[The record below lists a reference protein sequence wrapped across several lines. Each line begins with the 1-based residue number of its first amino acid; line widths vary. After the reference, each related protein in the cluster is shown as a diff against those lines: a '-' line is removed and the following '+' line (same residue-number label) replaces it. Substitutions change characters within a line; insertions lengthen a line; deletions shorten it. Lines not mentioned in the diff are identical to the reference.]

1 MKFETYLKE
10 LASHERE
17 KYEKYLSDPRSTILV
32 FSGVALN
39 WLGDF
44 FANPD
49 IKWVEKTVKVEDV
62 VFTGTNPKMNDILL
76 IKCEEKPDNLVP
88 YLEKNPEDKKYVYDL
103 ASYGDEPILLRQRDD
118 KYLLL
123 DGTHRF
129 LGAVL
134 QGNKEVR
141 AFVPTNEQEVLPDCE
156 AHTVY
161 DLIRGFRR
169 NARDEEGKKALYYG
183 LKLLKRTYANVE
195 TLLRE
200 RFNEK
205 YERNKEVQD
214 VISKVLN
221 NEDYQTESDNRK

>member
-17 KYEKYLSDPRSTILV
+17 KYEKYLSDPRNIILV
-32 FSGVALN
+32 YSGVALN

-49 IKWVEKTVKVEDV
+49 IKWVERTVKVEDCL
-62 VFTGTNPKMNDILL
+62 FTGTNPEMNEILL
-76 IKCEEKPDNLVP
+76 NKCQEKPENLIS
-88 YLEKNPEDKKYVYDL
+88 YLENNSKDKELIYEY
-103 ASYGDEPILLRQRDD
+103 ASYGDETILLRKKDD

-129 LGAVL
+129 VGAVL
-134 QGNKEVR
+134 QKNKTVK
-141 AFVPTNEQEVLPDCE
+141 AYIPVNEQQVLPNCE

-169 NARDEEGKKALYYG
+169 NARDEEGKKALYWA
-183 LKLLKRTYANVE
+183 LKLLNRTYANVGL
-195 TLLRE
+195 LLRE

-221 NEDYQTESDNRK
+221 NEDY